1 MILPESSIWIDY
13 FNGRMTPKTELL
25 EEVLAM
31 GEALVGDLILSKVLQ
46 GFRNEAEFQRAKHL
60 LTCLP
65 FREIL
70 GQDIAWQS
78 AQNYRL
84 LRQRG
89 ITIHKTM
96 NLIIG
101 TFCIVNRIRLLQDD
115 HEFLPMVE
123 HLGLTVL

>member
-31 GEALVGDLILSKVLQ
+31 GEALIGDLVLSKVLQ

-65 FREIL
+65 FREML
-70 GQDIAWQS
+70 GQEIAWQS

-89 ITIHKTM
+89 IKIRNSM
-96 NLIIG
+96 NTIIG
-101 TFCIVNRIRLLQDD
+101 TFCIVNRIRLLHDD
-115 HEFLPMVE
+115 NDFLPMVE

>member
-13 FNGRMTPKTELL
+13 FNGKMTPKTELL

-31 GEALVGDLILSKVLQ
+31 GEALVGDLILTHVLQ
-46 GFRNEAEFQRAKHL
+46 GFRDEGDFQRAKHL

-70 GQDIAWQS
+70 GQDVAWQS

-89 ITIHKTM
+89 ITIRNTM
-96 NLIIG
+96 NVIIG
-101 TFCIVNRIRLLQDD
+101 TFCIVNRIRLLQNNND
-115 HEFLPMVE
+115 FMPMVE